1 MNARLR
7 EALIFF
13 LQVFAPGCRFF
24 QITLTHLQRGEHGNE
39 GPVNEKKTAHGCN
52 KNTLLSIELPL
63 PPAHSRHARETLG
76 SPLTPLFSVLATEN
90 R

>member
-13 LQVFAPGCRFF
+13 LQVFAPECRFF
-24 QITLTHLQRGEHGNE
+24 QIALTHLQRGGHKNG
-39 GPVNEKKTAHGCN
+39 GPVNEAKTAQSCN
-52 KNTLLSIELPL
+52 KNTLLSIELPP
-63 PPAHSRHARETLG
+63 PPAHSQHARETLG